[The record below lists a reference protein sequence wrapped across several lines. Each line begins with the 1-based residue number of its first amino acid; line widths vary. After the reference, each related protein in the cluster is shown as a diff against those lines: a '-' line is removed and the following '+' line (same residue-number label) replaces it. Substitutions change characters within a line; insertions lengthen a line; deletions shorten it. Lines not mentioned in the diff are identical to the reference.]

1 MDCFHKLCLS
11 GTPQKIVR
19 PVEIFEIKWSEV
31 IGLTG
36 NESVSWEVLLDV
48 FKCFVREMRWRLISR
63 TEHLN
68 TSGIL
73 PSLSPSLSLSL
84 SIYIYVCMYII
95 GIAMG
100 SDLAP
105 FLFQMAI
112 WQHINNLK
120 KENFI
125 SD

>member
-19 PVEIFEIKWSEV
+19 PVEIFEIKRSEV

-36 NESVSWEVLLDV
+36 NESVPWEVLPDV

-73 PSLSPSLSLSL
+73 PSLSL

-105 FLFQMAI
+105 FLLQMAI
-112 WQHINNLK
+112 WQYINNLK

-125 SD
+125 SH

>member
-19 PVEIFEIKWSEV
+19 PVEIFEIKWLEV

-36 NESVSWEVLLDV
+36 NESAPWEVLPDV

-73 PSLSPSLSLSL
+73 PSLSLYL
-84 SIYIYVCMYII
+84 YICMYVYNWYRY
-95 GIAMG
+95 GIRPSTISITNG
-100 SDLAP
+100 N
-105 FLFQMAI
+105 MAI
-112 WQHINNLK
+112 YK
-120 KENFI
+120 
-125 SD
+125 